1 MRTNSHKFLKRLT
14 IAASSAIVVFGM
26 SSCTKSFCTNQDK
39 ANNIYALYGNLFND
53 STVVTDDY
61 SNNVNVQDGESERVT
76 STQNTN
82 RKSLYNSLTSTYGV
96 SLPAKAFNEYI
107 NNKAT
112 EEANNTYKYWMDG
125 TFAKGL
131 EEDQAK
137 AIATHVALYAGITY
151 TDSKPSKVA
160 DLWTN
165 FDVWYQS
172 SVTDLGLLVAPNTT
186 YVSSF
191 KNLVSQ
197 NVTRDNGCITP
208 ESKTFSQNGSNIYI
222 EGKSWGQAFADYGFF
237 EGLFVW
243 PFAWLVYTISETLG
257 NTAWAQILAIFV
269 VTILARLITIIST
282 LIQSRTQA
290 KQQALKPALDEL
302 AKKYPNANEDQEQ
315 QRALMMERTA
325 LFRKNKVHPMLPL
338 LFMIIQFPLF
348 ICVWSA
354 LQGSASLASGN
365 VLGLSLT
372 TTVSTC
378 FTNYKNTPG
387 AIVGILI
394 FIVMTLANV
403 LSSLSSLW
411 FTNWRNKKFGDPNAV
426 PVSKD
431 GMDPNKTGKMMTYIM
446 MVFVVIMGWSLPAG
460 MGIYWLF
467 GSLIAILQTLL
478 MQAMQ
483 TKSAHKIAA
492 STGDGSDLAAIRRS
506 KHHIGTASNKKT
518 KKNKSDSDK
527 PMWR

>member
-61 SNNVNVQDGESERVT
+61 TNNVNVQEGESTRVT
-76 STQNTN
+76 NTQNTN
-82 RKSLYNSLTSTYGV
+82 RKSLYNSLSSTYGV
-96 SLPAKAFNEYI
+96 SLPTKEFNAYI
-107 NNKAT
+107 NKKAT
-112 EEANNTYKYWMDG
+112 EEADNTYKYWMDG

-151 TDSKPSKVA
+151 TDSKPTKVA
-160 DLWTN
+160 DIFTN
-165 FDVWYQS
+165 FDTWYQS
-172 SVTDLGLLVAPNTT
+172 SIQDLGILNVPNST

-191 KNLVSQ
+191 KSLVSSS
-197 NVTRDNGCITP
+197 VSRDSGCITP
-208 ESKTFSQNGSNIYI
+208 ESNTFNQNGSKIYV
-222 EGKSWGQAFADYGFF
+222 EGKSWGQAFSDYGFF

-243 PFAWLVYTISETLG
+243 PFAWLVYTISETMG
-257 NTAWAQILAIFV
+257 NTAWAQILAILV

-282 LIQSRTQA
+282 LVQSRTQA
-290 KQQALKPALDEL
+290 KQQALKPQLDEL
-302 AKKYPNANEDQEQ
+302 AKKYPNANTDQEQ
-315 QRALMMERTA
+315 QKGLMMERSA
-325 LFRKNKVHPMLPL
+325 LFRKNKVHPMLPM
-338 LFMIIQFPLF
+338 LFLIIQFPLF

-372 TTVSTC
+372 TTVSSC
-378 FTNYKNTPG
+378 FLNYKSTPG
-387 AIVGILI
+387 AVVGIII
-394 FIVMTLANV
+394 FIVMTLANI
-403 LSSLSSLW
+403 LSSCTSLW
-411 FTNWRNKKFGDPNAV
+411 FTSWRNKKYGDPNAV
-426 PVSKD
+426 PNAN
-431 GMDPNKTGKMMTYIM
+431 GMDPNKTGKMMTIIM
-446 MVFVVIMGWSLPAG
+446 MIFVVIMGWSLPAG

-492 STGDGSDLAAIRRS
+492 ATGDGSDLAAIRRS
-506 KHHIGTASNKKT
+506 KHHVGTASD
-518 KKNKSDSDK
+518 KKNKKDKSDSNK